1 MRTTEEHFGIIL
13 DYSEHHSE
21 LITNKF
27 VGARGK
33 ENLHRQWQEL
43 VDVLNALQT
52 ETRTVKQWK
61 QVVADW
67 KCRVKKQYAELKK
80 DFTATGGGV
89 PVMENLTD
97 QEIRLLNIM
106 GMTAADGDE
115 GLQEYGLEFEE
126 TDEVIEVLSAEDTES
141 PGTSQNKRPRSASL
155 PNHSE
160 SSSQRARLSSE
171 LVDSISEMN
180 NKSLSVLNDING
192 NLKRIADCLEIIVK
206 RAFPE

>member
-61 QVVADW
+61 QIVADW

-80 DFTATGGGV
+80 DFTATGGGA

-126 TDEVIEVLSAEDTES
+126 TDEVIELLSAEDTES
-141 PGTSQNKRPRSASL
+141 PGTKIRGPDLPHCRTTQSRPASERVYL
-155 PNHSE
+155 PS
-160 SSSQRARLSSE
+160 
-171 LVDSISEMN
+171 
-180 NKSLSVLNDING
+180 
-192 NLKRIADCLEIIVK
+192 
-206 RAFPE
+206 

>member
-1 MRTTEEHFGIIL
+1 
-13 DYSEHHSE
+13 
-21 LITNKF
+21 
-27 VGARGK
+27 
-33 ENLHRQWQEL
+33 
-43 VDVLNALQT
+43 
-52 ETRTVKQWK
+52 
-61 QVVADW
+61 
-67 KCRVKKQYAELKK
+67 
-80 DFTATGGGV
+80 
-89 PVMENLTD
+89 
-97 QEIRLLNIM
+97 M

-141 PGTSQNKRPRSASL
+141 PGTSRNKRPRSASL